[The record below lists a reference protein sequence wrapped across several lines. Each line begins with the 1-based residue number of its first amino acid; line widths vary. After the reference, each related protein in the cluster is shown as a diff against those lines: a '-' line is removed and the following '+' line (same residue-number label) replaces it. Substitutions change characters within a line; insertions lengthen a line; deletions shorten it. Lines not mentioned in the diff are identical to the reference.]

1 MEQGKEVNKLLNMTD
16 EEFLLIRK
24 KIKEFQILDDMEI
37 KDQIKFYKN
46 KKKELEEFS
55 NLRDIIEDLYT
66 LFSNGIDNID
76 ELFDDEYFGGIYK
89 DYE

>member
-1 MEQGKEVNKLLNMTD
+1 MEQGKGVEKLLNMTD
-16 EEFLLIRK
+16 EEFLSIRN

-37 KDQIKFYKN
+37 KDQIQFYKN
-46 KKKELEEFS
+46 KKKEYKEFES
-55 NLRDIIEDLYT
+55 LRYIIEDLYN
-66 LFSNGIDNID
+66 LFNIGIDSID